1 MIGAEGR
8 TFARSTVDGL
18 DDVDELLLV
27 VERPCDFV
35 VVARAQV
42 DHNVLVSVEEHDLP
56 RRADHIVVPTAV
68 LIDRTDMRRH
78 SRLP

>member
-1 MIGAEGR
+1 
-8 TFARSTVDGL
+8 
-18 DDVDELLLV
+18 

-68 LIDRTDMRRH
+68 LIDHTDMRRH